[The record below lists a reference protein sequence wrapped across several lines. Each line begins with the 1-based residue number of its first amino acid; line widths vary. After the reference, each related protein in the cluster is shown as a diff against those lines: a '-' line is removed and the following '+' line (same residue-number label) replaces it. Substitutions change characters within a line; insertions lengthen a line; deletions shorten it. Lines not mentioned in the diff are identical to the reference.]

1 MLDIKRIRQNPDELK
16 QALILRNN
24 HDIDVD
30 ALLEADEKRRDIMKQ
45 AEDLKAYRNEVSAQI
60 PIMKKNGE
68 NTEPLLEKMK
78 ATSAKIKEL
87 DDELAVLDAKLMK
100 CF

>member
-1 MLDIKRIRQNPDELK
+1 
-16 QALILRNN
+16 
-24 HDIDVD
+24 
-30 ALLEADEKRRDIMKQ
+30 MKQ

-87 DDELAVLDAKLMK
+87 DDELAVLDAKVDEMLLRIPNIE
-100 CF
+100 